1 MGELKR
7 VQEALSNFQS
17 NNVEQMNLIN
27 TRGIYNI
34 TAHPGR
40 ILHCPDDAIRLL
52 VKMTPN
58 HGTQKVFKLNDLREL
73 QSKLVLVAAENAD
86 NVHTFIEVSI
96 NHFHNTSITQ
106 CSFM

>member
-17 NNVEQMNLIN
+17 SNIEQMNLIN

-34 TAHPGR
+34 AAIPGR
-40 ILHCPDDAIRLL
+40 ILHCSDDAIRLV
-52 VKMTPN
+52 VKMTRN
-58 HGTQKVFKLNDLREL
+58 QGTQKIFKLNDLKEL
-73 QSKLVLVAAENAD
+73 QSKLVLVATENAD
-86 NVHTFIEVSI
+86 DVHTFIEVSI
-96 NHFHNTSITQ
+96 NHVHNTNIIH